1 MERFKLDKKNYEFE
15 RGKTEFDLKLCT
27 NDDCTIDIMYKNL
40 LKMETKGNV
49 KDCMI
54 IGVKKL
60 VEELVERA
68 KLTALI

>member
-27 NDDCTIDIMYKNL
+27 NDDCTIDIIYKKL
-40 LKMETKGNV
+40 LKMETKENV
-49 KDCMI
+49 KNCMI
-54 IGVKKL
+54 IWVKYL
-60 VEELVERA
+60 EELVETV